1 MRVFWKVLFWVGIAG
16 FGNLQAQNCEGE
28 FKTWS
33 LPGSK
38 PTFLTLITGYN
49 DQPSKAFWESTV
61 GALQKDS
68 EGKLGPLATAY
79 LFAGKPAE
87 ASKLLAANL
96 AAFKN
101 DSTIDS
107 SLNVNLL
114 TDVEVG
120 AMAAL
125 AEGKL
130 KEASA
135 LLAHAS
141 VIPTMPNPCRIRTEQ
156 LLVSFLQAY
165 GMDAPLFPHFNSG
178 FYNYLEDSLRWKPK
192 APDGNG
198 YLMALNVV
206 ALAFRIDQQR
216 QPLYLEL
223 LGDLLS
229 KEPNRFNANYMASLA
244 YMRAGMLAGMLAG
257 GTAKEVYDR
266 KAIFALEAPRQ
277 AEYRFNQYRF
287 TQLQKALQEDVD
299 SAAARNAVHAAAE
312 AAAIQG
318 NADPLARF
326 GGKFSTELIS
336 STFEEG
342 DPGKL
347 AAILKK
353 SRSQIE
359 DRLNENKR
367 YAGDVDLKK
376 EVKKDGRFNAFA
388 LFLILTIVAAIVLI
402 WRKVRKGS
410 AA

>member
-1 MRVFWKVLFWVGIAG
+1 MGFEGMKVSWKVLFWVLVAG
-16 FGNLQAQNCEGE
+16 VGSLQAQNCNGE
-28 FKTWS
+28 LSSWS
-33 LPGSK
+33 HSGSN

-49 DQPSKAFWESTV
+49 DRPSNAFWESTATQQPQ
-61 GALQKDS
+61 GSEAQAKAL
-68 EGKLGPLATAY
+68 

-87 ASKLLAANL
+87 ASKVLATQLQTLLS
-96 AAFKN
+96 
-101 DSTIDS
+101 DSTFDS
-107 SLNVNLL
+107 TSAV
-114 TDVEVG
+114 DGMAKIEVG

-130 KEASA
+130 ADASN
-135 LLAHAS
+135 LLAHARKLPMHPFS
-141 VIPTMPNPCRIRTEQ
+141 CRIRSEQ
-156 LLVSFLQAY
+156 LLVSYLQRY
-165 GMDAPLFPHFNSG
+165 GMEAPLFAHFNSG

-192 APDGNG
+192 APDANE
-198 YLMALNVV
+198 YLVALNVV
-206 ALAFRIDQQR
+206 ALAYQVDPKR
-216 QPLYLEL
+216 PALYLEL

-229 KEPNRFNANYMASLA
+229 KEPNRFNANYMAALA
-244 YMRAGMLAGMLAG
+244 YLRAGMLAGEA
-257 GTAKEVYDR
+257 AKEAYDR

-287 TQLQKALQEDVD
+287 TQLQKALYQDVD
-299 SAAARNAVHAAAE
+299 SANARFAATSASESAALQA
-312 AAAIQG
+312 G
-318 NADPLARF
+318 SDPLARF
-326 GGKFSTELIS
+326 GGRASEALIS
-336 STFEEG
+336 STFESS

-347 AAILKK
+347 AAILQK
-353 SRSQIE
+353 SRTQLE

>member
-1 MRVFWKVLFWVGIAG
+1 T
-16 FGNLQAQNCEGE
+16 
-28 FKTWS
+28 KT
-33 LPGSK
+33 
-38 PTFLTLITGYN
+38 
-49 DQPSKAFWESTV
+49 
-61 GALQKDS
+61 
-68 EGKLGPLATAY
+68 
-79 LFAGKPAE
+79 
-87 ASKLLAANL
+87 ANW
-96 AAFKN
+96 
-101 DSTIDS
+101 
-107 SLNVNLL
+107 L
-114 TDVEVG
+114 TDLEVG

-125 AEGKL
+125 SEGKL
-130 KEASA
+130 KQAGA

-141 VIPTMPNPCRIRTEQ
+141 AIPTMPNPCRIRTEQ
-156 LLVSFLQAY
+156 LLVSYLQAY
-165 GMDAPLFPHFNSG
+165 GMEAPLFPHFNSG
-178 FYNYLEDSLRWKPK
+178 FYNYLEDSLRWKAK

-206 ALAFRIDQQR
+206 ALAFQVDQQR
-216 QPLYLEL
+216 QPLYMEL

-229 KEPNRFNANYMASLA
+229 KEPNRFNANYMSSLA
-244 YMRAGMLAGMLAG
+244 YMRAGMLAGGA
-257 GTAKEVYDR
+257 AKEVYDR
-266 KAIFALEAPRQ
+266 KALFALEAPRQ

-299 SAAARNAVHAAAE
+299 SAAARNAVNAAAE
-312 AAAIQG
+312 AAAIQ
-318 NADPLARF
+318 AKTDPLARF
-326 GGKFSTELIS
+326 GGKFSTDLIS

-347 AAILKK
+347 AAILQK

-410 AA
+410 AS

>member
-16 FGNLQAQNCEGE
+16 FSNLQAQNCNGE

-49 DQPSKAFWESTV
+49 DQPSNAFWESTV

-79 LFAGKPAE
+79 LFASKPAE
-87 ASKLLAANL
+87 ASKALAPHLQILLS
-96 AAFKN
+96 
-101 DSTIDS
+101 DSTLDS
-107 SLNVNLL
+107 TKTANWL
-114 TDVEVG
+114 TDLEVG

-125 AEGKL
+125 SEGKL
-130 KEASA
+130 KQAGA

-141 VIPTMPNPCRIRTEQ
+141 AIPTMPNPCRIRTEQ
-156 LLVSFLQAY
+156 LLVSYLQAY
-165 GMDAPLFPHFNSG
+165 GMEAPLFPHFNSG
-178 FYNYLEDSLRWKPK
+178 FYNYLEDSLRWKAK

-206 ALAFRIDQQR
+206 ALAFQVDQQR
-216 QPLYLEL
+216 QPLYMEL

-229 KEPNRFNANYMASLA
+229 KEPNRFNANYMSSLA
-244 YMRAGMLAGMLAG
+244 YMRAGMLAGGA
-257 GTAKEVYDR
+257 AKEVYDR
-266 KAIFALEAPRQ
+266 KALFALEAPRQ

-299 SAAARNAVHAAAE
+299 SAAARNAVNAAAE
-312 AAAIQG
+312 AAAIQ
-318 NADPLARF
+318 AKTDPLARF
-326 GGKFSTELIS
+326 GGKFSTDLIS

-347 AAILKK
+347 AAILQK

-410 AA
+410 AS